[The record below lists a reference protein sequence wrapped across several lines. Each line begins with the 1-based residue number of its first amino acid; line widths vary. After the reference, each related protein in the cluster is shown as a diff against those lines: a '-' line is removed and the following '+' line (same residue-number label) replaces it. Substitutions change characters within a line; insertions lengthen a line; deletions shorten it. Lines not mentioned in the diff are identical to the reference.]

1 MVVLQVESVRSAKV
15 VTLADNLVYDSR
27 LLGQFGFSAFIEVI
41 DKNRN
46 VHYIIFDTGSKK
58 QTLLFNIKAL
68 EINLSSLE
76 FIVLSHG
83 HYDHTSATVELIK
96 KSQRQVKVLV
106 HPYAFLPKFRIRKK
120 RREYFGIP
128 KSEDK
133 ARIQAVH
140 GQIVEITKPTKI
152 IPGVTTSGEIQRTNP
167 FEKITWKAMTI
178 IEGKQVQDKV
188 LEDQALFINIEKHGL
203 LAIVGCAHAG
213 IINTLEHALTVTG
226 VKKLY
231 GFIGGTHLI
240 RPNEH
245 RLNETIK
252 RLKDYDLK
260 LMVPSHCTGYKSMAV
275 LSQTFPEAFV
285 LNYAGRTIDT
295 SKKLKDKVF

>member
-1 MVVLQVESVRSAKV
+1 MESVRSVRV

-27 LLGQFGFSAFIEVI
+27 LLGQWGFSAFIEVTNQ
-41 DKNRN
+41 NRD
-46 VHYIIFDTGSKK
+46 VHHIIFDTGSKK
-58 QTLLFNIKAL
+58 QALLFNIKAL
-68 EINLSSLE
+68 KIDLSSLE

-83 HYDHTSATVELIK
+83 HYDHTGATVELIK
-96 KSQRQVKVLV
+96 KSQREVKVLV
-106 HPYAFLPKFRIRKK
+106 HPYAFLPKFIIKKK
-120 RREYFGIP
+120 RRKYHGIP
-128 KSEDK
+128 RGEHEADIQE
-133 ARIQAVH
+133 AR
-140 GQIVEITKPTKI
+140 GQIRKVTKPTEI
-152 IPGVTTSGEIQRTNP
+152 IPGVITSGEIKRINP
-167 FEKITWKAMTI
+167 FEKIMWKAKTI

-188 LEDQALFINIEKHGL
+188 PEDQALFINIEKHGL

-213 IINTLEHALTVTG
+213 IVNTLDHALSVTG

-240 RPNEH
+240 SPKEH

-260 LMVPSHCTGYKSMAV
+260 LVAPSHCTGHKSMTI
-275 LSQTFPEAFV
+275 LNQTFPDAFV

-295 SKKLKDKVF
+295 TKKLKDRVF